1 MIDGFRYGFFGQ
13 SDINPVVSLAIVAV
27 FFIALSTLAVRMLK
41 SGYKLR
47 AGAH

>member
-13 SDINPVVSLAIVAV
+13 SDVNPVLSFAIVAV
-27 FFIALSTLAVRMLK
+27 FFVIIAGLAIHLLK

-47 AGAH
+47 H